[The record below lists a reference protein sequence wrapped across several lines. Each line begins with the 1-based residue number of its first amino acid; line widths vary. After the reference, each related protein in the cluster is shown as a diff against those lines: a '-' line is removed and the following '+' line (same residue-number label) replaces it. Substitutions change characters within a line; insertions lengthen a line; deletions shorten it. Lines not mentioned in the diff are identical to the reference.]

1 MTSSMQMNRYLLITD
16 SRGNDLE
23 GRLNTECKGLDIDL
37 SFKVLILSGRNIENM
52 LKDAEDH
59 LKNHTYSGIYF
70 MGGVNN
76 LTLKHC
82 SKRITA
88 TFDEIPNCVD
98 TMFTKFER
106 ARELLMKYS
115 RKIIIC
121 FLIGLDID
129 KYNFE
134 TTGEQTNNHR
144 QQLIVNDSVIYIN
157 RALLSLN
164 MDLDMHTPWT
174 ANSVHMRSN
183 RKYQHRYWLLRD
195 GLHPGDALKE
205 QWVTEIVKSTVI
217 NNSK

>member
-1 MTSSMQMNRYLLITD
+1 
-16 SRGNDLE
+16 
-23 GRLNTECKGLDIDL
+23 
-37 SFKVLILSGRNIENM
+37 M

-59 LKNHTYSGIYF
+59 LKDHTYSGI
-70 MGGVNN
+70 GVNN

-82 SKRITA
+82 SKKITV

-98 TMFTKFER
+98 NMFTKFER
-106 ARELLMKYS
+106 AQELLMKYS
-115 RKIIIC
+115 RRIKIC

-134 TTGEQTNNHR
+134 TTGEQMNNHR

-164 MDLDMHTPWT
+164 MDLNIHTPWT

-195 GLHPGDALKE
+195 GLHPGDALRE
-205 QWVTEIVKSTVI
+205 QWVTEIVKSAVI